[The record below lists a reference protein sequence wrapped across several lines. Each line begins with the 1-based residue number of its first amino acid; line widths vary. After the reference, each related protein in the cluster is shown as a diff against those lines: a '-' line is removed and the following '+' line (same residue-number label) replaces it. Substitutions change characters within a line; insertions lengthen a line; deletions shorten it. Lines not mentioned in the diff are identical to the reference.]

1 MKFGL
6 RAKLLIPT
14 LGVVIICM
22 SLASFMSA
30 KKAADELWSELLKSS
45 TQLAN
50 NLSNG
55 LGILVGDL
63 QGAVAM
69 QAKNDRLKGILR
81 EETEASKR
89 DAVTALKE
97 LNQFDESIQAANL
110 LDTAGNTLASSDPAA
125 KGNFADREYFKKA
138 MAGETNVSEP
148 IISRVTQK
156 PVFLVATPVKLGEK
170 IAGVLYVRVD
180 LAKFSEDMVD
190 PVKLG
195 QSGYAFMTGKTGV
208 VISHPDKSQILK
220 TKIGETEWG
229 KTMLANASGIV
240 SYRQDGRDVS
250 AIYMKEKSTGWYAV
264 ISVSSDDI
272 AKAASSVRNTS
283 LLLCAVGIA
292 LVCLAIVLILNQML
306 RSLSSCVAY
315 AENVANGNLDHRFE
329 MKRNDE
335 LGVLG
340 ESLCKMV
347 QSLREMIGTAR
358 QKTQEAEQQTEAA
371 KLATAEA
378 QEAKA
383 EAERAK
389 RQGMLQAAQRLE
401 SIVEIVTSAS
411 SELSSQIEESSRGAE
426 SQALRVD
433 ETATAMEE
441 MTATVIEVAKNAAQA
456 ADTAGS
462 ARGKAQDGATIVG
475 RVVAGMGEVQSQTHQ
490 LKSDMSLLGKQAED
504 IGRIMTVITDI
515 ADQTNLLALNA
526 AIEAARAGDAGR
538 GFAVVAD
545 EVRKL
550 AEKTMAATKEVGEAI
565 GIIQKSTRH
574 NVENVDT
581 SVKLIES
588 ATQLA
593 TESGAALSEIV
604 HLVDS
609 ATDQV
614 RSIATASE
622 EQSAAS
628 EEINRSIE
636 QVNLISTETS
646 QAMRE
651 AAKAVADLAEQAQV
665 LKGLITE
672 LESEGR
678 G

>member
-1 MKFGL
+1 MKLGL
-6 RAKLLIPT
+6 RSKLLIPT
-14 LGVVIICM
+14 LGVIIVCM

-30 KKAADELWSELLKSS
+30 QKAADELWSELLKSS
-45 TQLAN
+45 TQLAS

-63 QGAVAM
+63 QGAVAI
-69 QAKNDRLKGILR
+69 QARNDRLKGILR
-81 EETEASKR
+81 EDTEASRR
-89 DAVTALKE
+89 DAVNALKE
-97 LNQFDESIQAANL
+97 LNQFDAAIQAANL
-110 LDTAGNTLASSDPAA
+110 LDTEGNTLVSSDPAA

-138 MAGETNVSEP
+138 LAGETNVSEP
-148 IISRVTQK
+148 IISRVTNK
-156 PVFLVATPVKLGEK
+156 PVFLVATPVKLGER

-180 LAKFSEDMVD
+180 LGRFSEDMVD

-195 QSGYAFMTGKTGV
+195 QSGYAFMTNKTGV

-220 TKIGETEWG
+220 TKTGETEWG
-229 KTMLANASGIV
+229 RTMLANASGIV
-240 SYRQDGRDVS
+240 SYRQDGRDMS
-250 AIYMKEKSTGWYAV
+250 AVYAKQKTTGWYAV

-283 LLLCAVGIA
+283 LLLCAVGIV
-292 LVCLAIVLILNQML
+292 LVCLAVVLIQNQML
-306 RSLSSCVAY
+306 KALSSCVGY
-315 AENVANGNLDHRFE
+315 AESVANGKLDHHFE
-329 MKRNDE
+329 MNRTDE

-340 ESLCKMV
+340 QSLCKMV
-347 QSLREMIGTAR
+347 QSLREVIDTAR
-358 QKTQEAEQQTEAA
+358 QKTQEAEHQTEAA

-411 SELSSQIEESSRGAE
+411 SQLSAQIEESSRGAE
-426 SQALRVD
+426 TQALRVD

-462 ARGKAQDGATIVG
+462 ARGKAQDGAAVVG
-475 RVVAGMGEVQSQTHQ
+475 RVVSGMGEVQTQTHQ

-565 GIIQKSTRH
+565 GVIQKSTRL
-574 NVENVDT
+574 NVVNVDT

-588 ATQLA
+588 ATTMA
-593 TESGAALSEIV
+593 TESGAALGEIV
-604 HLVDS
+604 RLVDS

-622 EQSAAS
+622 QQSAAS

-651 AAKAVADLAEQAQV
+651 AAKAVAELAEQAQV

-672 LESEGR
+672 LENEGK